1 MGTHCYIAEE
11 KDNDMY
17 RSIYCHLDG
26 YPEEV
31 GKLLVKYYD
40 TTEKLRELLALGD
53 VYCLQKKLNPDPSAL
68 HSLTSPMPSGSTDE
82 GYVLSIKGSGT
93 EKLPVLS
100 FESPGVH
107 TYTISQIKGSNS
119 QCSYDETVY
128 TMKVYVTNNENG
140 PGLVSEI
147 VLTVPGM
154 DGKPEH
160 IIFVNK
166 YPTVP
171 DDPDDPDGPQ
181 TGDSSHLWLYICLGA
196 VSLTALVT
204 LFLTKRRKSE
214 Q

>member
-1 MGTHCYIAEE
+1 MLIGAAPLHVELPSVEIKLEGTAPSPAE
-11 KDNDMY
+11 KY
-17 RSIYCHLDG
+17 KI
-26 YPEEV
+26 
-31 GKLLVKYYD
+31 LLKA
-40 TTEKLRELLALGD
+40 EG
-53 VYCLQKKLNPDPSAL
+53 
-68 HSLTSPMPSGSTDE
+68 SLTSPMPSGSTDE

-196 VSLTALVT
+196 VSLTALMT

>member
-1 MGTHCYIAEE
+1 MEIKLEGTAPSPAE
-11 KDNDMY
+11 KY
-17 RSIYCHLDG
+17 KI
-26 YPEEV
+26 
-31 GKLLVKYYD
+31 LLKA
-40 TTEKLRELLALGD
+40 EG
-53 VYCLQKKLNPDPSAL
+53 
-68 HSLTSPMPSGSTDE
+68 SLTSPMPSGSTDE

-100 FESPGVH
+100 C
-107 TYTISQIKGSNS
+107 NS

>member
-1 MGTHCYIAEE
+1 MEIKLEGTAPSPAE
-11 KDNDMY
+11 KY
-17 RSIYCHLDG
+17 KI
-26 YPEEV
+26 
-31 GKLLVKYYD
+31 LLKA
-40 TTEKLRELLALGD
+40 EG
-53 VYCLQKKLNPDPSAL
+53 
-68 HSLTSPMPSGSTDE
+68 SLTSPMPSGSTDE

-160 IIFVNK
+160 IIFIINIRLCRTTRTIRTDRRLV
-166 YPTVP
+166 TVP
-171 DDPDDPDGPQ
+171 IYGCISAWAP
-181 TGDSSHLWLYICLGA
+181 SA
-196 VSLTALVT
+196 
-204 LFLTKRRKSE
+204 
-214 Q
+214 

>member
-1 MGTHCYIAEE
+1 
-11 KDNDMY
+11 MY
-17 RSIYCHLDG
+17 FMDDER
-26 YPEEV
+26 
-31 GKLLVKYYD
+31 
-40 TTEKLRELLALGD
+40 LREYERFMQHTPHYRPRG
-53 VYCLQKKLNPDPSAL
+53 C
-68 HSLTSPMPSGSTDE
+68 
-82 GYVLSIKGSGT
+82 
-93 EKLPVLS
+93 
-100 FESPGVH
+100 GVIGIRIMD
-107 TYTISQIKGSNS
+107 TKPPPAPYEER
-119 QCSYDETVY
+119 DETVY

>member
-1 MGTHCYIAEE
+1 MEIKLEGTTPSPAE
-11 KDNDMY
+11 KY
-17 RSIYCHLDG
+17 KI
-26 YPEEV
+26 
-31 GKLLVKYYD
+31 LLKA
-40 TTEKLRELLALGD
+40 EG
-53 VYCLQKKLNPDPSAL
+53 
-68 HSLTSPMPSGSTDE
+68 SLTSPMPSGSTDE

>member
-1 MGTHCYIAEE
+1 MEIKLEGTAPSPAE
-11 KDNDMY
+11 KY
-17 RSIYCHLDG
+17 KI
-26 YPEEV
+26 
-31 GKLLVKYYD
+31 LLKA
-40 TTEKLRELLALGD
+40 EG
-53 VYCLQKKLNPDPSAL
+53 
-68 HSLTSPMPSGSTDE
+68 SLTSPMPSGSTDE

-214 Q
+214 QLRCALRPATKVFVLRGRAFSIPVPGCGKEFYGDI

>member
-1 MGTHCYIAEE
+1 MEIKLEGTAPSPAE
-11 KDNDMY
+11 KY
-17 RSIYCHLDG
+17 KI
-26 YPEEV
+26 
-31 GKLLVKYYD
+31 LLKA
-40 TTEKLRELLALGD
+40 EG
-53 VYCLQKKLNPDPSAL
+53 
-68 HSLTSPMPSGSTDE
+68 SLTSPMPSDSTDE